1 MVAWTRLVKVK
12 VMKKLLVSEYNMNLR
27 PKGQHNL
34 PMDYTEVWEKE
45 RNQGWQHDFLLR
57 RHERMDCQLPK
68 WETLQKRIDRKKMK
82 SLVHFKLKCLSI

>member
-34 PMDYTEVWEKE
+34 PMDYTEV
-45 RNQGWQHDFLLR
+45 
-57 RHERMDCQLPK
+57 
-68 WETLQKRIDRKKMK
+68 
-82 SLVHFKLKCLSI
+82 